1 MRPDNGGLR
10 QTPLNSMGEI
20 STLRYEW
27 VLPGICHIR
36 DGLDVCMTLIA
47 GRGRALLVDTG
58 YGLADVKACVRALT
72 DLEYDVLLTH
82 GHHDHAL
89 GSIWFDRVLALYGE
103 EDVLRIYT
111 GRARREKVLSD
122 AAGRAAPAWGRE
134 SWLDMPIP
142 PVDLIAPGAID
153 LGGLTAEVIAC
164 PGHTPGSA
172 VVYVPERKLLLTG
185 DDWNPVTWLFFP
197 EALPVRA
204 YRENMREL
212 MKLPF
217 EHALCPHRPGLF
229 GREEVIGFIGGL
241 TDEAIA
247 GARPCDTGH
256 LMGIDTAEAHL
267 PGGQALV
274 FDRKKAAL

>member
-1 MRPDNGGLR
+1 M
-10 QTPLNSMGEI
+10 
-20 STLRYEW
+20 LRYEW

-36 DGLDVCMTLIA
+36 DGLDVCMTLIM
-47 GRGRALLVDTG
+47 GSERALLVDTG
-58 YGLADVKACVRALT
+58 YGLENVKAFVDTLT
-72 DLEYDVLLTH
+72 GLDYDVLLTH

-89 GSIWFDRVLALYGE
+89 GSIWFDRILVLSGE

-111 GRARREKVLSD
+111 GRARRAKVLSD
-122 AAGRAAPAWGRE
+122 AAGRAVPACGDE
-134 SWLDMPIP
+134 SYLGMPMP
-142 PVDLIAPGAID
+142 PVDLITPGPID

-217 EHALCPHRPGLF
+217 EHALCSHRPGLF
-229 GREEVIGFIGGL
+229 GREEVTGFIGGL

-247 GARPCDTGH
+247 LARPTDTGH
-256 LMGIDTAEAHL
+256 LMGIDTAETLL
-267 PGGQALV
+267 PRGQALV